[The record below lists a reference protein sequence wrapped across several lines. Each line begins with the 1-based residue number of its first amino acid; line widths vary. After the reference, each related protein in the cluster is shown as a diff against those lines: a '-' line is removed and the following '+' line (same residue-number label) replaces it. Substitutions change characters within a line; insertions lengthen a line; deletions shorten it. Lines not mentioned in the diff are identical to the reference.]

1 MLSDVN
7 SYGWE
12 GSETMYYQME
22 TVWKDSDTITMCVSG
37 PNFFNTCSFSTT
49 SSFSTYTYDVK
60 RGFLQLV

>member
-22 TVWKDSDTITMCVSG
+22 MVWKDSDTITMCVSG
-37 PNFFNTCSFSTT
+37 PNFNTCSLSTT
-49 SSFSTYTYDVK
+49 SSFSAYTYDVK
-60 RGFLQLV
+60 KSFLQLV